1 MNPFR
6 DTLAVC
12 DLAFRRLEAQIPC
25 PSRVPKG
32 DNFVFRYVD
41 HTPEIVVVQK
51 LSRTLTGLRAT
62 LALLEKGLYQEV
74 GAMFRMLDEF
84 REDVSLMCDAIRNG
98 HTSKMQQRFIDE
110 FFQEEFDADSPL
122 DSTQR
127 RNRVPRR
134 KIQAFIAQLDANQLN
149 PSDSQEVARTIAN
162 TNSGYVHGTS
172 DHILE
177 MCGGNPPRYYLD
189 GMLGTRHEETFEKT
203 ARDYLYRA
211 LISFIEAALAFG
223 QYDLD
228 RCLDQFKHS
237 FEQCLGMTESRS
249 AEEWMREIRRNAK

>member
-1 MNPFR
+1 
-6 DTLAVC
+6 
-12 DLAFRRLEAQIPC
+12 
-25 PSRVPKG
+25 
-32 DNFVFRYVD
+32 
-41 HTPEIVVVQK
+41 
-51 LSRTLTGLRAT
+51 
-62 LALLEKGLYQEV
+62 
-74 GAMFRMLDEF
+74 MFRMLDEF

-177 MCGGNPPRYYLD
+177 MCGGNPPRYYL
-189 GMLGTRHEETFEKT
+189 G
-203 ARDYLYRA
+203 
-211 LISFIEAALAFG
+211 
-223 QYDLD
+223 
-228 RCLDQFKHS
+228 
-237 FEQCLGMTESRS
+237 
-249 AEEWMREIRRNAK
+249 RNAWDKA